1 MIRFHPDGRR
11 PCWSKNFCFFIHF
24 MPLSQNWDSENILE
38 LDKLFDLRNLNF
50 ILTAHLDSKSIL
62 ERLNLVKSKSIS
74 RESSEY
80 PTVEKSVPPI
90 GTRIILKWLNH
101 WFSSFSLVFRLRL
114 WYEIKAES
122 VRAPPKPII
131 SCSNGPSKLIEDDLS
146 FNLDEW
152 TFSILTSDWSIRFP
166 LRELVWIWT
175 RPADPDQKGVVS
187 SQ

>member
-1 MIRFHPDGRR
+1 MRIQKFLFLYLFHAIFSELGS
-11 PCWSKNFCFFIHF
+11 WKYSSHF
-24 MPLSQNWDSENILE
+24 YKILWFQHFWPKDPT
-38 LDKLFDLRNLNF
+38 LK
-50 ILTAHLDSKSIL
+50 TTHLKSKSIL

-101 WFSSFSLVFRLRL
+101 WFSNFSLVFWLIL

-131 SCSNGPSKLIEDDLS
+131 SCSNGPSRLIEDDLS
-146 FNLDEW
+146 FNLDDL
-152 TFSILTSDWSIRFP
+152 TFSILISDWSIRFP
-166 LRELVWIWT
+166 LRELVRTWT
-175 RPADPDQKGVVS
+175 RPGDPDQKGVVS

>member
-1 MIRFHPDGRR
+1 MIRFHPDRCR

-24 MPLSQNWDSENILE
+24 MPLSQNWDPENILE
-38 LDKLFDLRNLNF
+38 LDFYNRLWS
-50 ILTAHLDSKSIL
+50 LTAHLDSKSIL

-101 WFSSFSLVFRLRL
+101 WFSKFPLVFRLRL

-122 VRAPPKPII
+122 VRAPPKPNI
-131 SCSNGPSKLIEDDLS
+131 SCSNGPSKLILNDLS
-146 FNLDEW
+146 FNFLDDLN
-152 TFSILTSDWSIRFP
+152 FSILISDWSIRFP
-166 LRELVWIWT
+166 LRELVRTWT
-175 RPADPDQKGVVS
+175 RPGDPDQKGVVS

>member
-1 MIRFHPDGRR
+1 MIRFHPDGCR

-24 MPLSQNWDSENILE
+24 MPLSQNWDPENILE
-38 LDKLFDLRNLNF
+38 LDFYNRLWS
-50 ILTAHLDSKSIL
+50 LTAHLDSKSIL

-101 WFSSFSLVFRLRL
+101 WFSSFSLVLRLRL
-114 WYEIKAES
+114 WYEINAES

-131 SCSNGPSKLIEDDLS
+131 SCSNGPSKLIVDDRS

-175 RPADPDQKGVVS
+175 CSADPDQKGVVS